1 MGSGASAVEQISG
14 KDAAAIAS
22 GVDALS
28 AADRGILKAAFLAG
42 AGEAAEG
49 AKALENLKN
58 IAENEAQLHELH
70 ASIMTNKQGIYEAR
84 SMIEENR
91 SNILKNYSACFVGN
105 RMMANENTES
115 IFKNRIAILDSLRP
129 DGPVQEN
136 FINSKYNEAAIEY
149 LENRSMLNNRV
160 AKRNEDMSAINK
172 KLIDINTSVL
182 QSNEEI
188 VGFNAAQIETN
199 AKLLEGI
206 QADKASPEANAAR
219 ITKNQEKIANI
230 KGRNDKY
237 NGEMGEKH
245 KKIKE
250 NAKSIQGNA
259 DTIKERRKEILANRQ
274 AIKENADRV
283 AALLRGSAVQVADV
297 STKLAGLSE
306 EEKTSLKAA
315 LKLDDAS
322 QADGAIAAVVQNRK
336 QISENE
342 AELHKMHLD
351 VMTNKAKLYVI
362 RSIIEENRNLVLKNY
377 VGGFIG
383 NRQFAN
389 QNTDDIFKNREAILD
404 ALKCEGQVQENFKN
418 TKYNESNVDFLEHR
432 SLCNNRVAKVNEQM
446 SELNAQLIAVNDK
459 IMEGNQEIVTFNQK
473 LIEGN
478 KGLLEAAEKGLATE
492 EVSAEKNAERIAK
505 NVERMNAIAGRN
517 ARYDENVGK
526 MLIAALEN
534 RAAIDENAKVIDDRR
549 ENLMNNRVNIYAN
562 GEKAANALKA

>member
-28 AADRGILKAAFLAG
+28 AADRGILRAAFLAG
-42 AGEAAEG
+42 AGDAAEG
-49 AKALENLKN
+49 AKALDNLKN

-70 ASIMTNKQGIYEAR
+70 AAVISNKQGIYEAR
-84 SMIEENR
+84 SMIEGNR
-91 SNILKNYSACFVGN
+91 ADIIRNYSACFVGN

-115 IFKNRIAILDSLRP
+115 IFKNRLAILDSLKP
-129 DGPVQEN
+129 DGAVQEN
-136 FINSKYNEAAIEY
+136 FINSNYNLAAIEY
-149 LENRSMLNNRV
+149 LENRSLLNNRV
-160 AKRNEDMSAINK
+160 AKRNEEMSAINK
-172 KLIDINTSVL
+172 KLIDINTAVL
-182 QSNEEI
+182 QGNEEI
-188 VGFNAAQIETN
+188 VSFNAAQIEVN
-199 AKLLEGI
+199 AGLLEGI
-206 QADKASPEANAAR
+206 KADDSTPEANAAR
-219 ITKNQEKIANI
+219 VDKNKEKINNI
-230 KGRNDKY
+230 KTRNDKY
-237 NGEMGEKH
+237 NEGMSEKH

-250 NAKSIQGNA
+250 NAASIQANA
-259 DTIKERRKEILANRQ
+259 ETIKERRKAILANRQ
-274 AIKENADRV
+274 QIKENADRV
-283 AALLRGSAVQVADV
+283 AALLRGSAIQVADV
-297 STKLAGLSE
+297 STKLAGLSDQ
-306 EEKTSLKAA
+306 EKADLKAA
-315 LKLDDAS
+315 LKLDDAA
-322 QADGAIAAVVQNRK
+322 QADGAMAAVGQNRK

-377 VGGFIG
+377 VGAFIG

-389 QNTDDIFKNREAILD
+389 QNTDDIFKNRLAILD
-404 ALKCEGQVQENFKN
+404 ALKTEGQIQENFKN
-418 TKYNESNVDFLEHR
+418 TKYNEANVDFLEHR

-446 SELNAQLIAVNDK
+446 AELNASLIAVNDK
-459 IMEGNQEIVTFNQK
+459 IMEGNEEIVKFNAG

-478 KGLLEAAEKGLATE
+478 KGLLEAAEKGLQTE

-517 ARYDENVGK
+517 ARYDESVGK

-549 ENLMNNRVNIYAN
+549 ESLMNNRVNIYAN
-562 GEKAANALKA
+562 GEKAANALK